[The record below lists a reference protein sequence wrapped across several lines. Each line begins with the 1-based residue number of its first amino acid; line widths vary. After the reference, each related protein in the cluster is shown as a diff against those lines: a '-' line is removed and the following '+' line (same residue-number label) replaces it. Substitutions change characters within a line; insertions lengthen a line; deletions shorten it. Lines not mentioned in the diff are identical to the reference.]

1 MEGKANMSN
10 DELLGQHPCF
20 HNGNK
25 NKGRMHLPVAR
36 PCNIKC
42 AFCTPM
48 VDACYHGCRPGV
60 SAEILSPE
68 EALKRVDWA
77 VAADP
82 TFLVVGIA
90 GPGEPL
96 LSEET
101 FQTFELVKRKYPQLI
116 LCASSNGLL
125 LEDNVERMKGLI
137 DTLTVTVNALT
148 VPVAKKIYEHINGKT
163 SNEAFQDFLDKQ
175 WRGIRLAIQ
184 EGITVKINTV
194 YVKNRNEDEIE
205 RIAIKASEY
214 GATIHNILQVYRN
227 NNILLSEVPTIG
239 DMERM
244 RYLCGR
250 HLNQL
255 LTCQRCRADVI
266 QFGDGR
272 QIRPCCSI
280 NGIS

>member
-1 MEGKANMSN
+1 M
-10 DELLGQHPCF
+10 
-20 HNGNK
+20 
-25 NKGRMHLPVAR
+25 
-36 PCNIKC
+36 
-42 AFCTPM
+42 
-48 VDACYHGCRPGV
+48 
-60 SAEILSPE
+60 
-68 EALKRVDWA
+68 
-77 VAADP
+77 
-82 TFLVVGIA
+82 
-90 GPGEPL
+90 
-96 LSEET
+96 
-101 FQTFELVKRKYPQLI
+101 
-116 LCASSNGLL
+116 
-125 LEDNVERMKGLI
+125 
-137 DTLTVTVNALT
+137 NALT